1 MSGAGEGR
9 WGRRGGRGVYSGGM
23 TTATGTD
30 TDTQQDTLAGD
41 AIGDPVAVDA
51 AVEALLF
58 SSDRPTPASRL
69 GEALAA
75 AGVLEGEG
83 ATAAVD
89 AAVERLN
96 AEYAERGR
104 AFRVEAVAGGY
115 RVMTLPEHARVLAA
129 YHKGRGASKLTR
141 AALETLAII
150 AYKQPLTRARLEAI
164 RGVGCGEVLRSLLE
178 RRLIAVVGRAE
189 ELGRPMLYGT
199 TKAFLD
205 AFGLKNLK
213 DLPTAGELAGLGL
226 GTVGTRPKDAKSAEG
241 AAENA
246 PSNEPAVA
254 ESEVEGGAEAGAE
267 AGSGEDEQVT
277 QPGGGD

>member
-1 MSGAGEGR
+1 
-9 WGRRGGRGVYSGGM
+9 M
-23 TTATGTD
+23 TTATDTD
-30 TDTQQDTLAGD
+30 TDPRQHAPDRHS
-41 AIGDPVAVDA
+41 IGDPAPLDA

-58 SSDRPTPASRL
+58 SSDRPTPTARL
-69 GEALAA
+69 AEALAS
-75 AGVLEGEG
+75 AGVLEGEDTG
-83 ATAAVD
+83 G
-89 AAVERLN
+89 AVEAAIARLN
-96 AEYAERGR
+96 AEYTGRGR
-104 AFRVEAVAGGY
+104 AFRIEQVAGGY
-115 RVMTLPEHARVLAA
+115 RVMTLPEHAKVLAA

-213 DLPTAGELAGLGL
+213 DLPTAGELAGLGI
-226 GTVGTRPKDAKSAEG
+226 GMMPARPAKARSQEPSDEKEPARETPEPDRDEG
-241 AAENA
+241 AD
-246 PSNEPAVA
+246 PPEP
-254 ESEVEGGAEAGAE
+254 GNDG
-267 AGSGEDEQVT
+267 
-277 QPGGGD
+277 